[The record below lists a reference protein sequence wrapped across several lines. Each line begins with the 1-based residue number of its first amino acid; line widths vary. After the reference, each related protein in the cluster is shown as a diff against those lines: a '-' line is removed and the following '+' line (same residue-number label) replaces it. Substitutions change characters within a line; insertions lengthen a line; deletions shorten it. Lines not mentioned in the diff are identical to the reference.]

1 MNVYL
6 ETSAVLS
13 WLLEEPEA
21 VVVERTLRPARG
33 LFTSE
38 LTQAECLR
46 ALRRLGAPPD
56 GRERDRLA
64 AFLSRWDTVPM
75 DSSLLMS
82 VGKAFPVEPV
92 RTLEAIHLVTALELR
107 ESIPD
112 LQVASFDHRVRDN
125 ARALGFG
132 VVP

>member
-6 ETSAVLS
+6 ETSAVLR
-13 WLLEEPEA
+13 WVLEEPEA
-21 VVVERTLRPARG
+21 ALVERVLRPARG

-64 AFLSRWDTVPM
+64 AFLSTWDTVPIQ
-75 DSSLLMS
+75 SGLLSL
-82 VGKAFPVEPV
+82 VGQAFPVEPV
-92 RTLEAIHLVTALELR
+92 RTLDAIHLVTALDLR

-112 LQVASFDHRVRDN
+112 LQVASLDHRVRDN
-125 ARALGFG
+125 AGALGFG